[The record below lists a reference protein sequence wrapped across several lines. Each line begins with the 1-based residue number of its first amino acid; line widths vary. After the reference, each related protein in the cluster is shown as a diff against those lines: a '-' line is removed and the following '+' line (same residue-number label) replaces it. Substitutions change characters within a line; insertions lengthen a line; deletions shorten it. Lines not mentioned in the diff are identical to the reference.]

1 MSNSKDKQI
10 QTIIPKKVIEM
21 AKFIQE
27 CDQNKQQFIISH
39 TRQSGKTWAYKLARN
54 NN

>member
-1 MSNSKDKQI
+1 MGKKKQVK
-10 QTIIPKKVIEM
+10 QTVIPKKVIEM

-27 CDQNKQQFIISH
+27 CDQNKSTPVIMQS
-39 TRQSGKTWAYKLARN
+39 RQYGRTAAFKLARN

>member
-1 MSNSKDKQI
+1 MKNKIKQ
-10 QTIIPKKVIEM
+10 TVIPKKVVEM

-27 CDQNKQQFIISH
+27 CDKNKQQFTILQA
-39 TRQSGKTWAYKLARN
+39 RQSGKMAAYKLARN

>member
-1 MSNSKDKQI
+1 MKNKIKQ
-10 QTIIPKKVIEM
+10 TVIPEKVIKM

-27 CDQNKQQFIISH
+27 SDQKKQKFTIIQS
-39 TRQSGKTWAYKLARN
+39 RQTGLSAAYKLARN

>member
-1 MSNSKDKQI
+1 MNKKSKPV

-21 AKFIQE
+21 TKFIQE
-27 CDQNKQQFIISH
+27 CDQKKQNFVISQA
-39 TRQSGKTWAYKLARN
+39 RQSGRTWAYKLAQN

>member
-1 MSNSKDKQI
+1 MKNKVKQ
-10 QTIIPKKVIEM
+10 TVIPEKVIEM

-27 CDQNKQQFIISH
+27 CDQKKQPFTILKR
-39 TRQSGKTWAYKLARN
+39 RQWGLTAAMNLARN

>member
-1 MSNSKDKQI
+1 MGKKQRVK
-10 QTIIPKKVIEM
+10 QTAIPKKVIEM

-27 CDQNKQQFIISH
+27 CDHNKSTPVIIQS
-39 TRQSGKTWAYKLARN
+39 RQYGRTTAFKLARN